1 MLPEKVMW
9 TDGQAVS
16 PVHFQQQD
24 RYVDAQL
31 RLRGELLHSYPW
43 GFTEFVV
50 DEQYLGLGKIV
61 VAQARGILPD
71 GTLFEV
77 GHGHEALTLDIPAGV
92 SNRRIVLALPMT
104 IEGGSEAKE
113 ADALGISTR
122 HIRAPVQI
130 RDYNVYRDKNSREVA
145 ITCGRQH
152 LQLMFEDDS
161 DLSGYVTMPVLHVV
175 ECRQDL
181 SVVLDKDFQPTYLHV
196 QSSRKLSGYLT
207 EVIGLISHRGDHLA
221 MRLGNVGHTG
231 AAEIAD
237 FILLQCINRFEP
249 LFRHMEQT
257 PRLHPED
264 FFRFLLMLVGEMATF
279 TEPSKRPQSLP
290 DYNHERQFECCAS
303 IMHLA
308 RAALGMVLEQH
319 AVRLTIQQR
328 KDNVK
333 LAPIHDKKL
342 LGSAVFVLVAQADMD
357 GDSLHNL
364 LPRQIKIGT
373 PENIRELVNAHLP
386 GVKIRPLPV
395 APRQIPFHAG
405 KSYFQ
410 LEFSS
415 QQRAQLETS
424 TGCAIHVSGT
434 FPGLEMELWAIKE

>member
-31 RLRGELLHSYPW
+31 RFRGEMLHGYPW
-43 GFTEFVV
+43 GFTEFVI

-61 VAQARGILPD
+61 IAQARGILPD
-71 GTLFEV
+71 GTLFEI
-77 GHGHEALTLDIPAGV
+77 GHGHEALTLDIPPGV
-92 SNRRIVLALPMT
+92 SNRRVVLALPLT
-104 IEGGSEAKE
+104 IAGGSEAKDPE
-113 ADALGISTR
+113 TLGVSTR
-122 HIRAPVQI
+122 HLRTPVQI

-145 ITCGRQH
+145 ITCGRYN

-161 DLSGYVTMPVLHVV
+161 DLSGYVAMPVIHII

-181 SVVLDKDFQPTYLHV
+181 TVLLDKECQPTYLHMQASPV
-196 QSSRKLSGYLT
+196 LSGYLT
-207 EVIGLISHRGDHLA
+207 EMIGLVSHRGDHLA
-221 MRLGNVGHTG
+221 MRVGSAGHTG

-257 PRLHPED
+257 PRLHPEE
-264 FFRFLLMLVGEMATF
+264 FYRFLLALAGELATF
-279 TEPSKRPQSLP
+279 TEPSKRPQALP
-290 DYNHERQFECCAS
+290 EYNHERQFECFAS
-303 IMHLA
+303 LMQQA
-308 RAALGMVLEQH
+308 RYSLSMVLEQH

-342 LGSAVFVLVAQADMD
+342 LGTAVFVLVAQADMD
-357 GDSLHNL
+357 VESLHNL

-410 LEFSS
+410 LEFTS

-434 FPGLEMELWAIKE
+434 FPGLQMELWAIKE